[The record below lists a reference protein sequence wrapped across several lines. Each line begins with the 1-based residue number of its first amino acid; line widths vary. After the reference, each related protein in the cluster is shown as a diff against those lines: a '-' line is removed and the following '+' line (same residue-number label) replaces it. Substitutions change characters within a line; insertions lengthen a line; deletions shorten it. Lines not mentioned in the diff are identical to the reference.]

1 MRHLFL
7 FRSVH
12 NSSNILFMYKQN
24 FWQRWVQT
32 GVTDKQLATIVSGHY
47 CFNSVQ
53 YTNILNNIDADQYK
67 QQLNIE
73 INNLINFYRTFDN
86 EIQ

>member
-1 MRHLFL
+1 MSSHKSENNAFTNKND
-7 FRSVH
+7 SKH
-12 NSSNILFMYKQN
+12 ATNNNKDNCKTDTNSKE
-24 FWQRWVQT
+24 
-32 GVTDKQLATIVSGHY
+32 
-47 CFNSVQ
+47 